1 VVVELKARVFEAVEL
16 SDGSIRIVMEIEE
29 VAAGVAKVAV
39 NKDIAHVAVSTR
51 GRVRWE
57 GIFHLPFAASSK
69 TVSCSLKNSFI
80 ELVARPVSVCA
91 SE

>member
-1 VVVELKARVFEAVEL
+1 LKASVFEAVEL

-29 VAAGVAKVAV
+29 VAEGVAKVAV

-80 ELVARPVSVCA
+80 EIVARPVAVSA
-91 SE
+91 SK